1 MQRGRLGVLV
11 AGAAGTAMLSLLAMV
26 VEQAVGGGR
35 GMRAE
40 LDLVTRMNGY
50 TPNGVVY
57 SEGQMPLGLGAAS
70 GICPWG
76 FCPQRGDG
84 VEVNPREA
92 ASSPYAVRWT
102 GFDWQTYDDAVNVYQ
117 PSPCLA
123 AHLGSLD
130 AVSMDEAAA
139 ACEGGL
145 DLEDPDDTVG
155 ATGR

>member
-1 MQRGRLGVLV
+1 MQRRRLGVLV

-26 VEQAVGGGR
+26 AEQAVGGGR

-92 ASSPYAVRWT
+92 ASS
-102 GFDWQTYDDAVNVYQ
+102 
-117 PSPCLA
+117 LA
-123 AHLGSLD
+123 AGTRALSAHAKKWVRTSD
-130 AVSMDEAAA
+130 RPT
-139 ACEGGL
+139 
-145 DLEDPDDTVG
+145 DLPSS
-155 ATGR
+155 AQPR